1 MRNVQTIGIVGGGQL
16 GRMLTLA
23 AKPLGF
29 DVVVLD
35 PGKDCPAS
43 QVGAHQI
50 VGGLYDKKALRQL
63 AKACDFVTVEIE
75 HFDTDTLQKIAQAG
89 KPVHPA
95 PATVAMIQD
104 KFLQK
109 EFLTKAGVA
118 VAPYVPIKDLGA
130 GFVALDDF
138 GGKMILKTRH
148 GAYDGRGNFV
158 IRDTRQLRKVMQK
171 FGNDELYAEKLMPF
185 KKELSVIVAKDTRG
199 KSKFY
204 PVVELIHQRSIC
216 LETLA
221 PASISQKAHKN
232 ALKLAKRVAKHLK
245 GAGVFAI
252 EMFLLKDDVVLVNE
266 IAPRVH
272 NSGHYTIEGC
282 VTSQFEQHI
291 RAITGLPLGDTSLV
305 APAAS
310 MVNILGTKNADIT
323 PDFRKALG
331 RADTHIH
338 WYGKTPVKID
348 RKMGHITS
356 TGKNIRQA
364 SKRANQARKGVKL

>member
-1 MRNVQTIGIVGGGQL
+1 
-16 GRMLTLA
+16 
-23 AKPLGF
+23 
-29 DVVVLD
+29 
-35 PGKDCPAS
+35 
-43 QVGAHQI
+43 
-50 VGGLYDKKALRQL
+50 
-63 AKACDFVTVEIE
+63 
-75 HFDTDTLQKIAQAG
+75 
-89 KPVHPA
+89 
-95 PATVAMIQD
+95 MIQD

-109 EFLTKAGVA
+109 EFLSKAGVA
-118 VAPYVPIKDLGA
+118 VAPYLPIHDLGA

-138 GGKMILKTRH
+138 GGNMILKARY

-158 IRDTRQLRKVMQK
+158 IKNTKELRKTMKHFAPDQ
-171 FGNDELYAEKLMPF
+171 LYAEKLLPF
-185 KKELSVIVAKDTRG
+185 KKELSVIVARDTKGRT
-199 KSKFY
+199 KFY
-204 PVVELIHQRSIC
+204 PVVELIHERSIC

-221 PASISQKAHKN
+221 PASISKPAYKN
-232 ALKLAKRVAKHLK
+232 ATKLAKRVAKHLQ

-252 EMFLLKDDVVLVNE
+252 EMFLLKDDEVVVNE

-272 NSGHYTIEGC
+272 NSGHYSIEGC

-310 MVNILGTKNADIT
+310 MVNILGTRNSDAE
-323 PDFRKALG
+323 PDFSNALG

-356 TGKNIRQA
+356 TGKNTRQA
-364 SKRANQARKGVKL
+364 SKRANQARKGIAV